1 MWGLDVCEGQE
12 EIRYLHRAE
21 MKVTFCK
28 QGIDQCDRE
37 GGRQDPG
44 AKSNMVILATRTA
57 ERASEIQHQ
66 GLTTQAAAR
75 REARRSAGWVAGER
89 RLDIVKG

>member
-1 MWGLDVCEGQE
+1 
-12 EIRYLHRAE
+12 

-28 QGIDQCDRE
+28 EGIDQCDRE

-66 GLTTQAAAR
+66 GLNTGSSEKGGKEVSRMGCR
-75 REARRSAGWVAGER
+75 REKIGHS
-89 RLDIVKG
+89 